1 MDPQILTGLCR
12 LWGRRR
18 MAVTSLLRGRFI
30 RWWMLF
36 ICAGFFIG
44 IVINPKP
51 FEAALKAVR
60 DDIIQNDANLQG
72 FEGDNTRIVTKQP
85 SRIKASEL
93 ESQKQQE
100 EARDKKGNKTEL
112 DVGASQESEA
122 QSSSSE
128 VRDVYLVKVHKA
140 GSTTLQNILYRFG
153 LSRRLTFALFRCGN
167 GMPFPQKARLEYIV
181 SR

>member
-1 MDPQILTGLCR
+1 
-12 LWGRRR
+12 
-18 MAVTSLLRGRFI
+18 MAVTSLLRARFI
-30 RWWMLF
+30 RWWILLT
-36 ICAGFFIG
+36 CAGFFIG

-93 ESQKQQE
+93 KRQQQWNGDE
-100 EARDKKGNKTEL
+100 KGNKTESNI
-112 DVGASQESEA
+112 GASQESEA
-122 QSSSSE
+122 HSSSSE